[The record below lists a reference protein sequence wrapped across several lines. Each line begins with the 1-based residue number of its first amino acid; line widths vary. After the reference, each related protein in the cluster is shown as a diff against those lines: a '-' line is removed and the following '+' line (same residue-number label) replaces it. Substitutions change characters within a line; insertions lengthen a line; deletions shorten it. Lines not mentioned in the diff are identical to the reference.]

1 MDYNNKRK
9 LAQIKNQKNV
19 LVSSEG
25 DISLTNILNSE
36 TCQTIISESREFRDR
51 IYPPQKT
58 IFTFV
63 KQVLNPDK
71 SSKNAVAGVVLEKLI
86 EDNKVVS
93 SNTGPYSK
101 ARQRLPEDTVH
112 ELVKEVG
119 TAASEKA
126 LMSWKPYGREL
137 KAFDGT
143 TILMPDTE
151 ENQAAY
157 PQHGNQKKG
166 AGFPILRLMAIM
178 SLTIGTVI
186 DYSMDAHK
194 GKGTGEQSLLR
205 KIFGSIEKEDI
216 VLGDSYFPS
225 FFLMAELQ
233 KIGADGIFR
242 GQSQR
247 HYDFRKGEQLGKK
260 DHVVQWKKPEKPEW
274 MDESDYA
281 LYPNEMAVREFKVA
295 GKIYVTTFL
304 DNKKYPKVELSK
316 IYEMRW
322 GIEVNLRS
330 IKTIMQMEML
340 SCKTPEMI
348 RKEIGVHLLAYN
360 CIRIIMAEACSL
372 HGNFP
377 WKISFKGTVQLL
389 NNFMPIFLCSGIKR
403 NKILYKHFLELIVKN
418 KVGDRPG
425 RVEPR
430 LIKRRQKPFPKLNR
444 PRSIEKEILTRKIE
458 KMILRNTAS

>member
-9 LAQIKNQKNV
+9 LAQIKNHKNV

-51 IYPPQKT
+51 IYPPQTT

-101 ARQRLPEDTVH
+101 ARQRLPEETVH

-119 TAASEKA
+119 SAASEKA

-157 PQHGNQKKG
+157 PQHSNQKKG
-166 AGFPILRLMAIM
+166 AGFPILRFMAIM
-178 SLTIGTVI
+178 SLTTGTVI
-186 DYSMDAHK
+186 DYSMDAYK

-205 KIFGSIEKEDI
+205 RIFGGIKKEDI

-247 HYDFRKGEQLGKK
+247 LYDFRTGEQLGKK
-260 DHVVQWKKPEKPEW
+260 DHVVQWKKPAKPDW
-274 MDESDYA
+274 MEESEYEIYSDEIS
-281 LYPNEMAVREFKVA
+281 VREFKVA
-295 GKIYVTTFL
+295 GKVYVTTFL
-304 DNKKYPKVELSK
+304 NNKKYHKGELSE

-348 RKEIGVHLLAYN
+348 RKEIGIHLLAYN
-360 CIRIIMAEACSL
+360 IIRIMMAEACSR
-372 HGNFP
+372 HGKLP
-377 WKISFKGTVQLL
+377 WEISFKGTVQLL
-389 NNFMPIFLCSGIKR
+389 NQFMPIFLYSGIKE
-403 NKILYKHFLELIVKN
+403 NK
-418 KVGDRPG
+418 
-425 RVEPR
+425 
-430 LIKRRQKPFPKLNR
+430 
-444 PRSIEKEILTRKIE
+444 
-458 KMILRNTAS
+458 